1 LCGRSRVFMPKEKVE
16 VVAYSG
22 YRGEETPR
30 VFKWR
35 GAKVEVAKIW
45 SRWIEEGV
53 GDRDTK
59 RGFRLTGTDGIAY
72 CLIYDEQTQEWFC
85 ESKRDDL

>member
-1 LCGRSRVFMPKEKVE
+1 MFMPREQVE

-22 YRGEETPR
+22 YRGEELPR

-35 GAKVEVAKIW
+35 GTRIEVAEIR
-45 SRWIEEGV
+45 SSWIEERL

-59 RGFRLTGTDGIAY
+59 RGFGVMGTDGIAY
-72 CLIYDEQTQEWFC
+72 CLIYDEQTQEWSG
-85 ESKRDDL
+85 ELTGDDL

>member
-1 LCGRSRVFMPKEKVE
+1 MPKEKVE
-16 VVAYSG
+16 VAAYSG
-22 YRGEETPR
+22 YRGEEIPR

-35 GAKVEVAKIW
+35 GMKVEVSEIL

-59 RGFRLTGTDGIAY
+59 RGFRLIGKNGISY
-72 CLIYDEQTQEWFC
+72 SLIYDEQTQEWFC
-85 ESKRDDL
+85 ESKKDDI

>member
-1 LCGRSRVFMPKEKVE
+1 MPKEKVE

-35 GAKVEVAKIW
+35 ETIIEVAEISSSW
-45 SRWIEEGV
+45 LEEGV
-53 GDRDTK
+53 EDRATK
-59 RGFRLTGTDGIAY
+59 RRFRLIGTDGTAY
-72 CLIYDEQTQEWFC
+72 CLTYDEKTQEWFC
-85 ESKRDDL
+85 EPKRDDI

>member
-1 LCGRSRVFMPKEKVE
+1 MTREKVE

-35 GAKVEVAKIW
+35 GVKIEVAEI
-45 SRWIEEGV
+45 RNRRIEQGA
-53 GDRDTK
+53 GDRNTK
-59 RGFRLTGTDGIAY
+59 RVFRLIGTDGIAY
-72 CLIYDEQTQEWFC
+72 SLIYNEQTREWFC
-85 ESKRDDL
+85 ESKGDGG

>member
-1 LCGRSRVFMPKEKVE
+1 MGKPRIFLPEEKVE
-16 VVAYSG
+16 VLSYSG

-35 GAKVEVAKIW
+35 GTNAEVAEIQ

-53 GDRDTK
+53 GDRDTRRK
-59 RGFRLTGTDGIAY
+59 FRVTGTDGTSC
-72 CLIYDEQTQEWFC
+72 CLIYDEKMQEWFR
-85 ESKRDDL
+85 ESKGEES

>member
-1 LCGRSRVFMPKEKVE
+1 MSRGKVE

-35 GAKVEVAKIW
+35 GEKVEVAKIW
-45 SRWIEEGV
+45 SRWIGEGV

-59 RGFRLTGTDGIAY
+59 REFKLMGTDGIAY

-85 ESKRDDL
+85 ESKGDDM

>member
-1 LCGRSRVFMPKEKVE
+1 MPKEKVE

-35 GAKVEVAKIW
+35 EMMIEVAEI
-45 SRWIEEGV
+45 SGRWTEDGV
-53 GDRDTK
+53 RDSQVK
-59 RGFRLTGTDGIAY
+59 RGFRLIGTDGIAY
-72 CLIYDEQTQEWFC
+72 NLIYDEKTYEWFC
-85 ESKRDDL
+85 ESKRDDI